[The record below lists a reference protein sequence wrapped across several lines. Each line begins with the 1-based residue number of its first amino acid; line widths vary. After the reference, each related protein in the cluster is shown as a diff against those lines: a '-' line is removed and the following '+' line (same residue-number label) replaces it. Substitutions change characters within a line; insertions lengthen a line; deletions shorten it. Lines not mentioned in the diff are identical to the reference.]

1 MNFKENL
8 KRIRTERNL
17 TQEQLANLIG
27 VSKFSIQ
34 NYEQGKRE
42 PSLELLES
50 LVKALECNYTDLM
63 D

>member
-27 VSKFSIQ
+27 VSKFTIR
-34 NYEQGKRE
+34 NYEQGQRE